1 MVYTY
6 MDLRKY
12 LDEIDYMIID
22 YMNNNTNSLHGL
34 CKKLNISRTTLFRRI
49 DKIKKN
55 GFRRRYDICIEC
67 LDLGI
72 AYIHIEGEDILKRRI
87 YSISIA
93 GFTLEPLA
101 IYYSFSP
108 YRRVILKYLVPMMYI
123 GLFNDKISE
132 SMETDSSIS
141 DVFILNQLTT
151 PYFVYGEGEYRIN
164 YMDIGYHR
172 KSDVYDYILVYA
184 FLKGYTRLTDI
195 SRDFIIPLTTL
206 EYHFREHVK
215 KAIRGRYWIRSN
227 NINVLIEL
235 VMGNEVDLEDLIND
249 LYSTGSIDSIIS
261 IPYRRFKRIKVLF
274 IEGIVSNFSNLIKY
288 FYELY
293 GSGEIYDVRLFP
305 VYVE

>member
-1 MVYTY
+1 
-6 MDLRKY
+6 MDLGTY

-22 YMNNNTNSLHGL
+22 YMNNDTTSVHRL

-72 AYIHIEGEDILKRRI
+72 VYIYIEGEDVLKQRI
-87 YSISIA
+87 YSISVP
-93 GFTLEPLA
+93 GFTLEPLT

-123 GLFNDKISE
+123 GLFNDKINE
-132 SMETDSSIS
+132 SMEAYSSIT
-141 DVFILNQLTT
+141 DVFILNQLIT
-151 PYFVYGEGEYRIN
+151 PYFVYDEGEYRIN
-164 YMDIGYHR
+164 YMDTGYHR
-172 KSDVYDYILVYA
+172 RSDIYDYILVYA

-215 KAIRGRYWIRSN
+215 KAIRGKYWIRSN

-249 LYSTGSIDSIIS
+249 LYSTGSIDSILS
-261 IPYRRFKRIKVLF
+261 IPYRRFKRVKVLF
-274 IEGIVSNFSNLIKY
+274 IEGLVSNFSNLIKY
-288 FYELY
+288 FYELH
-293 GSGEIYDVRLFP
+293 GSGEIYDIRLFP
-305 VYVE
+305 IYVK